1 MKTYPPCLATVGTDR
16 TSYTVQIGRNTAN
29 RRSERPVITLW
40 CSLLDGSGLKMD
52 ESTSGEDPKR
62 AFSGI
67 KKLRQ
72 SRSEAFSSENFAFFS
87 VLALFLRVLVAK
99 SCVFMAFLGKKI
111 RPQRSLESGLLCGF
125 LREMERLKKRGAR
138 GRKVEERRGL
148 EKGGEGVW
156 RLKREKWRRY
166 AGLCFESRE

>member
-1 MKTYPPCLATVGTDR
+1 M
-16 TSYTVQIGRNTAN
+16 
-29 RRSERPVITLW
+29 ITLW
-40 CSLLDGSGLKMD
+40 CSLLAGSGLKMD
-52 ESTSGEDPKR
+52 RTAPGDGPKR

-72 SRSEAFSSENFAFFS
+72 SRSEAFSSENYAFFS
-87 VLALFLRVLVAK
+87 VLALFLCVLVAK

-125 LREMERLKKRGAR
+125 LREMERLKKRGSR

-148 EKGGEGVW
+148 EKGGEGVG

-166 AGLCFESRE
+166 ASLCFESRE

>member
-1 MKTYPPCLATVGTDR
+1 M
-16 TSYTVQIGRNTAN
+16 
-29 RRSERPVITLW
+29 ITLW
-40 CSLLDGSGLKMD
+40 CSLLAGSGLKMD
-52 ESTSGEDPKR
+52 RTAPGDGPKR

-72 SRSEAFSSENFAFFS
+72 SRSEAFSSGNYAFFS
-87 VLALFLRVLVAK
+87 VLALFLCVLVAK

-125 LREMERLKKRGAR
+125 LREMERLKKRGSR

-148 EKGGEGVW
+148 EKGGEGVG
-156 RLKREKWRRY
+156 RLKMEKWRRY
-166 AGLCFESRE
+166 ASLCFESRE